1 MGQEVKISKGVDGT
15 LITLYLILVAIGLM
29 AIFAVTYKDGDPV
42 LQSFFNYKTDY
53 SKQFYFAIIAMVL
66 GLFILLTDSKFFPA
80 TANLWYIAGIFL
92 LVLVFPFHSAVKG
105 TESIIRIGGFQFQPA
120 EFCKIS
126 VALALAKYLSLP
138 EMDFSKPKS
147 QLIAAAITLIPAA
160 LTILQKETGLAL
172 VFFAFFLVM
181 YREGLPSIF
190 ITVGFAAATLVVAT
204 LLLDKNL
211 LAIILTILAGLVVFF
226 SIRKIKRDKGF
237 LGKIILIWLLCVGI
251 QRFGV
256 PFLFTHVFE
265 KHQVERIYST
275 IGKDI
280 PEEYI
285 KGKKV
290 LDAKTG
296 KQKNT
301 ADYNVKQSKI
311 AVGSG
316 GILGKGLLSGTQTRY
331 GFVPEQ
337 RTDFIFDAIGEGFGF
352 VGSFLVISIYLLL
365 LFRIVTVAER
375 QRSAFSRCYAYGVA
389 SVFFFHI
396 TINIGMAIGLM
407 PVIGIPL
414 PLISYGGT
422 SLLTF
427 SILLFI
433 LIRLDADR
441 HMVLR

>member
-172 VFFAFFLVM
+172 LFFAFFLGDV
-181 YREGLPSIF
+181 
-190 ITVGFAAATLVVAT
+190 
-204 LLLDKNL
+204 
-211 LAIILTILAGLVVFF
+211 
-226 SIRKIKRDKGF
+226 
-237 LGKIILIWLLCVGI
+237 
-251 QRFGV
+251 
-256 PFLFTHVFE
+256 
-265 KHQVERIYST
+265 
-275 IGKDI
+275 
-280 PEEYI
+280 
-285 KGKKV
+285 
-290 LDAKTG
+290 
-296 KQKNT
+296 
-301 ADYNVKQSKI
+301 
-311 AVGSG
+311 
-316 GILGKGLLSGTQTRY
+316 
-331 GFVPEQ
+331 
-337 RTDFIFDAIGEGFGF
+337 
-352 VGSFLVISIYLLL
+352 
-365 LFRIVTVAER
+365 
-375 QRSAFSRCYAYGVA
+375 
-389 SVFFFHI
+389 
-396 TINIGMAIGLM
+396 
-407 PVIGIPL
+407 
-414 PLISYGGT
+414 
-422 SLLTF
+422 
-427 SILLFI
+427 
-433 LIRLDADR
+433 
-441 HMVLR
+441 

>member
-237 LGKIILIWLLCVGI
+237 LGKIILVWLLCVGI

-375 QRSAFSRCYAYGVA
+375 QRSAFNRLITSLKFFP
-389 SVFFFHI
+389 VFTTFPTKPPLELNTPI
-396 TINIGMAIGLM
+396 SSPTPSL
-407 PVIGIPL
+407 L
-414 PLISYGGT
+414 PL
-422 SLLTF
+422 
-427 SILLFI
+427 
-433 LIRLDADR
+433 LI
-441 HMVLR
+441 